1 MTTHILCS
9 ITGNM
14 HTQPIWYPSDDQH
27 GRSAVL
33 LHPYRSAWII
43 VNATGREIAKDLLSG
58 MAPDR
63 IACGLCD
70 RYGILPETAHD
81 DVERVMC
88 ELSAS
93 GLFPLNRFPA
103 PHREPCLK
111 NLSVQLTDHC
121 NLQCPHCWAD
131 AGRGGHRQLPLHVV
145 HRLIDQ
151 LVESGGAGITLSG
164 GEPLL
169 YPDLG
174 DVLSYIG
181 NRLTIRLLTNGTL
194 IDPEW
199 ARRFSRHDIFIQI
212 SMDGASPQVHDAI
225 RGAGTFD
232 RSIRAIR
239 LLQEC
244 GLGDRLNLSTTIMDA
259 NLTNLPDIIQ
269 LAENI
274 GVPVVRFL
282 PLRRMGRAG
291 RTWDNIAGGLSRES
305 SEQFYDWIG
314 RSTTPN
320 ASETAVSVSCGLS
333 GFVLNVTES
342 DDIWC
347 PVGHKMEIMENGD
360 AYPCGLLIRPEFLMG
375 NVFQQSLADLM
386 ASPGMT
392 TACRLLTERRTI
404 GPCGACTFR
413 NLCQGGCMGLAL
425 DHTGTV
431 YGVDDFCQYR
441 KTAYSQ
447 AFDRLRLRSEL
458 GG

>member
-1 MTTHILCS
+1 MNI
-9 ITGNM
+9 
-14 HTQPIWYPSDDQH
+14 HTQPICYPSDAQN

-43 VNATGREIAKDLLSG
+43 VNATAREIAMDVLSG

-63 IACGLCD
+63 IACGLSD
-70 RYGILPETAHD
+70 RHGILPETACA
-81 DVERVMC
+81 DVERVMA
-88 ELSAS
+88 ELSTS
-93 GLFPLNRFPA
+93 GLFPLNRSPA

-111 NLSVQLTDHC
+111 NLSVQLTNHC

-131 AGRGGHRQLPLHVV
+131 AGRSGHRQLPLPVV
-145 HRLIDQ
+145 RRLIDQ
-151 LVESGGAGITLSG
+151 LVESGGTGITLSG

-169 YPDLG
+169 YPDL
-174 DVLSYIG
+174 DDILSYIG
-181 NRLTIRLLTNGTL
+181 SRLTIRLLTNGTL
-194 IDPEW
+194 IDREW
-199 ARRFSRHDIFIQI
+199 ARRFSRHDIYIQI
-212 SMDGASPQVHDAI
+212 SMDGACPQVHDAI

-232 RSIRAIR
+232 RSMRAIR

-259 NLTNLPDIIQ
+259 NLTNLPDIIRM
-269 LAENI
+269 AEGI
-274 GVPVVRFL
+274 GVPLVRFL

-291 RTWDNIAGGLSRES
+291 RTWEDIAGGLSREA
-305 SEQFYDWIG
+305 SEQFYDSIG
-314 RSTTPN
+314 SLTNGN
-320 ASETAVSVSCGLS
+320 ASKTDISVSCGLS

-342 DDIWC
+342 DEIWC

-360 AYPCGLLIRPEFLMG
+360 AYPCGLLVLPEFYMG
-375 NVFQQSLADLM
+375 NVFHQGLDELM

-392 TACRLLTERRTI
+392 AACDLLTERRTI
-404 GPCGACTFR
+404 GSCGACAFR

-425 DHTGTV
+425 DHAGTV

-441 KTAYSQ
+441 KTVYSR
-447 AFDRLRLRSEL
+447 AFDKLLKRAEQ